1 MMINLL
7 PEPRMSNGLKM
18 SLTPQLRIDQSL
30 RVYLAP
36 LMTPVLRRS
45 PDERPETDD
54 EATPWRDAA
63 GHRSRD
69 RR

>member
-1 MMINLL
+1 MTINLL

-45 PDERPETDD
+45 RDEHPEADD
-54 EATPWRDAA
+54 DATPWRDAV
-63 GHRSRD
+63 GHRSR
-69 RR
+69 R